1 MNAYEL
7 ADSLITIES
16 GWPTDLTLQESATM
30 LRLQADRIAELE
42 KQLNFV
48 ENASVNSL
56 VISKQLSDDDI
67 EAIAENLDYDTYE
80 HLKNAFSRAII
91 REINK

>member
-7 ADSLITIES
+7 ADKLES
-16 GWPTDLTLQESATM
+16 YFHSDYDEIVTQ
-30 LRLQADRIAELE
+30 LRQQANRIAELE
-42 KQLNFV
+42 KQLNFFK
-48 ENASVNSL
+48 NASVNSL
-56 VISKQLSDDDI
+56 FTGKQLSDDDI